1 MRCLEEGELRAWLDG
16 EAGQAA
22 AGAHVDGCAACSA
35 AAGALRANAELA
47 ATATGVL
54 APARPPTAEEV
65 EAARGRVV
73 AAARRTPGVAAA
85 YPPTTAPPAR
95 PQRRGLAAAL
105 ARGRGLAAAWAPRA
119 AGRAPAGPARRWL
132 AATAAL
138 ALVLVLVATPTGRGA
153 ASSFLAQF
161 RSQRFA
167 VVTLDP
173 AQAGDLAATL
183 QQLGTVEG
191 GLGDLEPEQ
200 VATPSAAAPLVGFP
214 VALPDAAALPAG
226 VDTRPRVS
234 VTRARQLR
242 FTLDAAKV
250 RRYLQAHGRSGAALP
265 PRLAGAT
272 LVANV
277 PAAVL
282 LAYAGADGVPRLV
295 LGQSRELTAS
305 VEGGAT
311 LEQLRGFLLGLPGLP
326 PQAVRQL
333 KAIGDWRD
341 TLPLPVPADRIDWRE
356 ATIDGARGLLLGE
369 RSGLGSAAIW
379 QRDGRIYGVAGVLRQ
394 AQVLRVAESL
404 G

>member
-1 MRCLEEGELRAWLDG
+1 
-16 EAGQAA
+16 
-22 AGAHVDGCAACSA
+22 
-35 AAGALRANAELA
+35 
-47 ATATGVL
+47 
-54 APARPPTAEEV
+54 
-65 EAARGRVV
+65 
-73 AAARRTPGVAAA
+73 
-85 YPPTTAPPAR
+85 
-95 PQRRGLAAAL
+95 
-105 ARGRGLAAAWAPRA
+105 
-119 AGRAPAGPARRWL
+119 
-132 AATAAL
+132 
-138 ALVLVLVATPTGRGA
+138 VLVATPTGRSA

-173 AQAGDLAATL
+173 AQAGDLAASL

-191 GLGDLEPEQ
+191 GLHGLEPEQ
-200 VATPSAAAPLVGFP
+200 VATPAAAAPLVGFP

-226 VDTRPRVS
+226 VDTHPRVS

-250 RRYLQAHGRSGAALP
+250 RRYLQAHGRSGAGLP
-265 PRLAGAT
+265 PWLDGAT
-272 LVANV
+272 LVASV

-282 LAYAGADGVPRLV
+282 LEYVGADGIPRLV
-295 LGQSRELTAS
+295 LGQSRELTAG
-305 VEGGAT
+305 VDGGAT

-341 TLPLPVPADRIDWRE
+341 TLPLPVPADRIDWRA
-356 ATIDGARGLLLGE
+356 ATIDGVQGLLLGE

-379 QRDGRIYGVAGVLRQ
+379 QRDGRIYGVAGVVRQ